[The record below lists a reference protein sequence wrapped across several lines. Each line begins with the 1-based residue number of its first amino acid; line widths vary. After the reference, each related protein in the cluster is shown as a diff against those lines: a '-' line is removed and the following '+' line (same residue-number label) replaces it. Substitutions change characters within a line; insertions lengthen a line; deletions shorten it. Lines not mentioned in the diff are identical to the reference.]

1 MVGMRKLAV
10 VSTVILLAVTGAA
23 RADEASKRAK
33 IEELF
38 QLTDVERVIGQVL
51 GQVRSM
57 QAAQTERMAMSAE
70 GRSRAREIQD
80 RIQAVVARSLSWDK
94 IKPQY
99 VALYAET
106 FTEEE
111 IDGMLA
117 FYRSPAG
124 RAMLEKMPVLMQK
137 SGALTLQM
145 MKEIQPEITKI
156 IEEGRQGK

>member
-1 MVGMRKLAV
+1 MRRLAV
-10 VSTVILLAVTGAA
+10 VSTVILREGAGAA
-23 RADEASKRAK
+23 RADEVSKKAK

-38 QLTDVERVIGQVL
+38 QLTDVERMLGQVL

-57 QAAQTERMAMSAE
+57 QTAQTERMTMSAE

-80 RIQAVVARSLSWDK
+80 RIQAVVARMLSWDK

-117 FYRSPAG
+117 FYKSPAG
-124 RAMLEKMPVLMQK
+124 RAMLEKMPVLMQR
-137 SGALTLQM
+137 SMAITQRM
-145 MKEIQPEITKI
+145 MQEIQPEMTKI
-156 IEEGRQGK
+156 IEEGMKGK